1 VQNESPEEALRRRL
15 KEILS
20 RPDLPAFS
28 QNIQQILR
36 SAGDEDTSVRKI
48 TNIVLREYSVSLK
61 LLRAA
66 NSPLYNR
73 SGKPILSVSHAA
85 SLLGMQ
91 AIRDLAAG
99 TMFFEHFR
107 NRSPGL
113 RQLMFLSLLTANHAR
128 EAASLLG
135 YRHIEEAYLC
145 GMFRNLGE
153 VLVASYLDEDYNRI
167 LMERKQPKYSEK
179 HAVKKVLRFTYEDL
193 GRAMVEHWALPE
205 AVKETLREYSVGT
218 ARLRPHHREFLTA
231 VVGLSH
237 SLTDLVYR
245 QDASSPAK
253 QLEKLRDAFHPALG
267 VTTGHLESILEA
279 AVKETRETS
288 QNLRIPFDT
297 LRLKRQLDKAIVLQP
312 ALGPEEEFLSS
323 LSRQVE
329 SGEFELQDLLLSVLE
344 KVTKECSLDRALFCL
359 VDPAS
364 NSIHGRV
371 GFGAEVDT
379 LLQSFHFP
387 LSLRGG
393 PIALA
398 ILRKHDLF
406 QFGEKDSRFD
416 RLPFLQKLGSA
427 SFLLCPVIVDGVVIG
442 CLYGDRK
449 ENGPLERQTQIQVAK
464 LRDLAG
470 EAIKRRRMWHGVRE
484 DFRQAIL

>member
-1 VQNESPEEALRRRL
+1 MQNESPEDALRRRL
-15 KEILS
+15 SEILS

-28 QNIQQILR
+28 HNIQQILR
-36 SAGDEDTSVRKI
+36 YAGNENASVRNI
-48 TNIVLREYSVSLK
+48 TNIVLREYSISLK
-61 LLRAA
+61 MLRAA

-85 SLLGMQ
+85 SLLGLQ

-128 EAASLLG
+128 ETASVLG
-135 YRHIEEAYLC
+135 YSRVEEAYLC

-167 LMERKQPKYSEK
+167 LMERKQPKFSER
-179 HAVKKVLRFTYEDL
+179 HAVKKILRFTYEDL
-193 GRAMVEHWALPE
+193 GRAMVEHWGLPQ
-205 AVKETLREYSVGT
+205 AVKETLRECVAGS
-218 ARLRPHHREFLTA
+218 APPRPHQDEFLTA

-237 SLTDLVYR
+237 RLTGAVYR
-245 QDASSPAK
+245 QDTSSPAT
-253 QLEKLRDAFHPALG
+253 QLESLREAFHRTLG
-267 VTTGHLESILEA
+267 ITTEQLESILES
-279 AVKETRETS
+279 AVRETQETS
-288 QNLRIPFDT
+288 RHLSIPFDT
-297 LRLKRQLDKAIVLQP
+297 LRLKQQMEKALVLPPPP
-312 ALGPEEEFLSS
+312 AEPEEEFLTS
-323 LSRQVE
+323 LSRQIE
-329 SGEFELQDLLLSVLE
+329 SGEYELQDLLLSILE
-344 KVTKECSLDRALFCL
+344 KVARECALDRALFCL

-371 GFGAEVDT
+371 GFGAQSDM

-393 PIALA
+393 PVALA

-406 QFGEKDSRFD
+406 QFGERDSRFD
-416 RLPFLQKLGSA
+416 RSAFLQQLGSS
-427 SFLLCPVIVDGVVIG
+427 SFLLCPVIVDGMVIG
-442 CLYGDRK
+442 CLYGDRRH
-449 ENGPLERQTQIQVAK
+449 NAPLDAGAERQVAK

-470 EAIKRRRMWHGVRE
+470 EAIRRRRDWREVRE
-484 DFRQAIL
+484 SV

>member
-1 VQNESPEEALRRRL
+1 MQNESPEDALRRRL
-15 KEILS
+15 KEILP

-36 SAGDEDTSVRKI
+36 YAGNEDTSVRNI
-48 TNIVLREYSVSLK
+48 TNIVLREYSISLR

-85 SLLGMQ
+85 SLLGLQ

-135 YRHIEEAYLC
+135 YPHIEEAYLC

-167 LMERKQPKYSEK
+167 LTERKQPKYSEK

-193 GRAMVEHWALPE
+193 GRAMVEHWGLPE
-205 AVKETLREYSVGT
+205 AVKETLRECFVGT
-218 ARLRPHHREFLTA
+218 ARLRPHQGEFLTA

-237 SLTDLVYR
+237 RLTDLVYR
-245 QDASSPAK
+245 QDAPSPAARI
-253 QLEKLRDAFHPALG
+253 ENLRDAFHRTLG
-267 VTTGHLESILEA
+267 VTTEHLESILEA
-279 AVKETRETS
+279 AVRETKEAS
-288 QNLRIPFDT
+288 RNLSIPFDT
-297 LRLKRQLDKAIVLQP
+297 LRLKQQLEKALVLP
-312 ALGPEEEFLSS
+312 LAAAGPEEEFLSS
-323 LSRQVE
+323 LLRQVE
-329 SGEFELQDLLLSVLE
+329 SGEYELQDLLLSVLE
-344 KVTKECSLDRALFCL
+344 KVTKECALDRALFCL

-371 GFGAEVDT
+371 GFGAEADT
-379 LLQSFHFP
+379 LLRSFHFP

-406 QFGEKDSRFD
+406 QFGEKDLRFD
-416 RLPFLQKLGSA
+416 RSAFLQKLGSA
-427 SFLLCPVIVDGVVIG
+427 SFLLCPVIVDGMVIG

-449 ENGPLERQTQIQVAK
+449 QNAPLEPRTQLHVAK

-470 EAIKRRRMWHGVRE
+470 EAIKRRRASSEVYEGVR
-484 DFRQAIL
+484 